1 MVETVRFK
9 GSQLRFELTGRR
21 PVYRGREVVHT
32 MALPGD
38 PAPLAENLR
47 LRARSPADV
56 LALAGRMAA

>member
-21 PVYRGREVVHT
+21 PGDREVVHT

-56 LALAGRMAA
+56 LALAGRMAS